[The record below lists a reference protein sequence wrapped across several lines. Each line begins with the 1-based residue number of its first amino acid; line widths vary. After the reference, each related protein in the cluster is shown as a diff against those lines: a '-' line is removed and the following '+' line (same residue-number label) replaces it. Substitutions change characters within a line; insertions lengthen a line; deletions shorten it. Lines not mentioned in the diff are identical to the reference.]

1 MKLIRLPRSKIKLG
15 QPLPWNV
22 RDETTRL
29 LLSRGHVVE
38 DEHLLDAL
46 VTRGVFVDLEEARAV
61 AHEESQAAQD
71 SMSVSTLKRPTHLF
85 SQWDRSAEE
94 MHKLMGQ
101 VPKAP
106 LQPAQVA
113 EFAHWLIE
121 LVDQDVDAAIYH
133 IVRQESTHFYYYG
146 YNHAIH
152 TAVLCLLMARHLNWP
167 QPRILSLVQ
176 AALTMNLPIFHLQ
189 GEMAGQEEP
198 VREGQRTQIRAHPMQ
213 AVEWLTQAGIADTD
227 WLTAV
232 AQHHEHADGSG
243 YPEGRTEVADIA
255 AALRVADVFMSKIS
269 RRKLRA
275 ALSIQEA
282 AKQLFVEDH
291 GGPLSNAVIKE
302 LGLFPPGDV
311 VKLASGEIGVVARRT
326 AHAKCPIV
334 AAITDPSGKPT
345 VHTQR
350 RDTSEPAYAI
360 TGTVADKSLVAHLPP
375 ERIYGYGPQAAPGA
389 VNAAPAPSA
398 KP

>member
-1 MKLIRLPRSKIKLG
+1 MKLIRIPRSKIKLG

-61 AHEESQAAQD
+61 AHEESQAAKD
-71 SMSVSTLKRPTHLF
+71 SMSVSTLKRPTNLF
-85 SQWDRSAEE
+85 SQWDRSAEDL
-94 MHKLMGQ
+94 HKLMGQ
-101 VPKAP
+101 VPKTP
-106 LQPAQVA
+106 LQLTQLT
-113 EFAHWLIE
+113 EFTHWLTE
-121 LVDQDVDAAIYH
+121 LVDQDVDVAIYH
-133 IVRQESTHFYYYG
+133 VVRQESAHAFYYG

-176 AALTMNLPIFHLQ
+176 AALTMNLPILHLQ
-189 GEMAGQEEP
+189 GEMANQEEP
-198 VREGQRTQIRAHPMQ
+198 LREGQRTQIRAHPMQ
-213 AVEWLTQAGIADTD
+213 AVQWLTQAGVSDAD
-227 WLTAV
+227 WLTAI
-232 AQHHEHADGSG
+232 AQHHERADGSG
-243 YPEGRTEVADIA
+243 YPEGRTDVADIA
-255 AALRVADVFMSKIS
+255 VALRVADVFMSKIS

-275 ALSIQEA
+275 ALPIQEA
-282 AKQLFVEDH
+282 TKQLFHEDH

-302 LGLFPPGDV
+302 LGLFPPGDL

-326 AHAKCPIV
+326 ANVKCPVV
-334 AAITDPSGKPT
+334 ATLTDESGKPI
-345 VHTQR
+345 VRTQR
-350 RDTSEPAYAI
+350 RNTSEPTYTI
-360 TGTVADKSLVAHLPP
+360 TGTVADKTLVAHLPP
-375 ERIYGYGPQAAPGA
+375 ERIYGYANQTAPGA
-389 VNAAPAPSA
+389 VSAAPEANA